1 MKTNLHF
8 AVVRNRYLMLLV
20 FVSTYLTA
28 WGLSSTVTIGST
40 NYPTAQTGTTVSGTG
55 DLASTWDVT
64 VVANYFN
71 GNDNGIH
78 AGSNSKTATSITL
91 TSSSFSGKTI
101 TAVSVTGRDAN
112 GTESNRAV
120 YTAKV
125 NGSTFGSTSRFT
137 TSSATYTAEGSVA
150 CTGNVSVEVVRSSA
164 VTKAIYVSA
173 VSVTFSNGGGGTT
186 YTVTYNLNGGSGTTP
201 TESAKASGATFTLHN
216 GTTSVTPPSGKLFNK
231 WKDQDDNLFDG
242 GATYTMPSKNVT
254 LTAQWVNAYTVTYN
268 ANGGTGST
276 TDSNSPYKSGATV
289 TTITSTFTVPDGK
302 SFSKWNTADDGS
314 GTDYAVGA
322 TFTISANTTLYAQWV
337 DATYYELIENANDIS
352 AGSYLIVYNN
362 TYALNTHY
370 GNVNANTYGTYTDI
384 SSHYSSK
391 KIESN
396 ATTDALA
403 YTVTKTTNGYSIKHS
418 ETISSVTKDIFLGY
432 NSTGSSTGAK
442 LRWDDSFGTNQ
453 NEWTLGVNS
462 VVSVYDNSV
471 AIRWNNNSGSYRFAI
486 YGTTGQQAVQL
497 FKKSDGSNTHSVT
510 YNGNDNTGGSV
521 PTDDDSP
528 YEEDATVTV
537 LGNSGSLVRT
547 GYTFNGWNTEAD
559 GSGTHYDEDDTFTMS
574 TSNVVLYAEWKS
586 NAAEKAFNLVEDLS
600 ELEAGKN
607 IIIVANYSSSYY
619 AMSVDR
625 GNNRLGVVA
634 AASQFTMSN
643 SNKTLTTASTTTV
656 EMLTLTSTDAGYLG
670 FKTLSEQYL
679 YAGASDNN
687 HLKTKAYDGG
697 TLDNDSKWKI
707 TLTDGVFSVAADN
720 STNRNVMQFNGGNNP
735 VIFSCYAS
743 ASQTNVLIYVEA
755 PTCDEDPGPGTVT
768 VSGVHVS
775 GASVSCSS
783 VDIGDCKI
791 NEWGFVYGTSTSPT
805 GNMTKKGENST
816 IDVTE
821 TFSLDI
827 TGLAPGTKYYV
838 RAYAKAGGKTVYGEE
853 KNFTTKAIIEE
864 TNNSSYGTVSRVD
877 NVITG
882 SPNSG
887 YTYAEPA
894 YTVFGSST
902 GSTTTVTKVGNDF
915 TINSNSTSDI
925 TVTINFRDIP
935 TDHFID
941 DVQSTT
947 GYTGAGMT
955 KEGDYSDAI
964 PTIADKTRAT
974 SGTCEQLHYH
984 FAGWVTAA
992 NKADPSGNIV
1002 TLTGQATNTTYYAVW
1017 EQEISGGDEE
1027 QEVFREEF
1035 NACTGTGANGD
1046 GASWN
1051 TGASSTFA
1059 SDNTGW
1065 TTSRA
1070 YAANNCG
1077 RFGSGSA
1084 GGSAQTPTIACK
1096 SAVSAVLTFK
1106 AGAWNG
1112 GGEGTSLS
1120 ISATNCSLNKSSVD
1134 LTKGAWTT
1142 YTVNISSITDDI
1154 KITFSTA
1161 SGNCR
1166 FFLDEVVVNAT
1177 FHTYDDPS
1185 ADCSTPSCGRPTSP
1199 TSSSV
1204 TAYTATI
1211 GWAGGSPGTLDHYE
1225 YAVWA
1230 DSEAEPTSGFTSN
1243 AKNTSAALTGLRS
1256 NTLYRWK
1263 VRQVCTGEDG
1273 NSKWLTGKFTTSAV
1287 TLSFSVPDLDGV
1299 SDVDGQSSTTVL
1311 PTADVPTA
1319 CDGCWIFAG
1328 WTPDASYSGSSK
1340 PATFFAGGEYAH
1352 VTSAE
1357 GTTLYAVY
1365 YNAEYT
1371 RISSTSGLVAN
1382 ENYVLTFDAG
1392 SSTEY
1397 ALSNTAHASF
1407 ENDAA
1412 VTDLSSKQ
1420 MEREDGNYL
1429 YTIAA
1434 NNMWKF
1440 TGTSSSGQLYN
1451 VASGKYLNLT
1461 SQSASIL
1468 NSADNLTFTVSDG
1481 KWTIS
1486 SLYYLG
1492 GYGSPSPGGY
1502 DAVELASLADRNL
1515 TYIYHESATYSTTPY
1530 IYTITW
1536 LDNGTTYSTGS
1547 PTTYTTICDG
1557 AITTFPT
1564 APASVPTCTGAD
1576 VFAGWSE
1583 EEMTGTGNAKPED
1596 LFTKST
1602 DVPRITEDK
1611 TFHAIYAKYDATK
1624 DVTTD
1629 LTSTFTSKSWGD
1641 ADELWTSEADG
1652 NSFSSGR
1659 GVQITTGS
1667 SGANA
1672 TTKASY
1678 YKVTSVVVTY
1688 STNASDGVGSI
1699 AVTIGGTSTTAS
1711 ASVSTTGGT
1720 SDRTIT
1726 YSPTL
1731 PATELTGVVNITA
1744 TCTTNSIY
1752 IKSVRIYYTA
1762 RGLKD
1767 YISYCSNVFEP
1778 SAETGV
1784 WNATANWSLGH
1795 VPTINERAIINKP
1808 VVVDVAT
1815 AKAKE
1820 VILNQSSGNTGSLEI
1835 PAGKALT
1842 VAQTVKKTTDGS
1854 TLSPTAEGDL
1864 VFGSTLAAGTGALVM
1879 NGYTSGDNKATVNFA
1894 VKAKNDNDGWVNQ
1907 FIGTPFNDQGAVLY
1921 NYYGTQLYAFHPA
1934 KDGSYDSGTGS
1945 AYDAWWSR
1953 LAETDGMD
1961 PFMGYNILCSKAESP
1976 ILWMQGTLNASSNVT
1991 FSSLAGGAGVE
2002 NLLANSW
2009 MAPIHIGS
2017 FQDGDFTNVE
2027 KTIYIFNAGT
2037 PDDYNPNDSG
2047 AEDAEE
2053 PGTYIVLPI
2062 NSASWT
2068 DPTITVI
2075 PAMQAFSVFATGT
2088 SPSLTLNYNQL
2099 VYTPALT
2106 SVGVVPTRAP
2116 RRAGAE
2122 TENAPEVIRLRVA
2135 AESGYAAK
2143 AYILGREDF
2152 NEGFDDGW
2160 DGRFMEGDYPAP
2172 QLYAPTE
2179 NGNMVINC
2187 VPEIE
2192 GTVLCFKPGT
2202 VDSEYTFTFSYEGE
2216 ESWYLN
2222 DQKEQESTLIS
2233 ALDSYTFHS
2242 SADDMPARFVVSRTP
2257 IYKTPTGVEGN
2268 SQKSKVESR
2277 KMLIDGV
2284 LYIIR
2289 NGLMYDVTGALCK

>member
-20 FVSTYLTA
+20 LMSTYLSA

-78 AGSNSKTATSITL
+78 AGSNNKTATSITL

-137 TSSATYTAEGSVA
+137 TSSDTYTAEGSVA

-289 TTITSTFTVPDGK
+289 TTIASTFTAPDGK

-337 DATYYELIENANDIS
+337 DATYYELIENSNDIG

-362 TYALNTHY
+362 TNALNTH
-370 GNVNANTYGTYTDI
+370 NDNINANTYATYTNI
-384 SSHYSSK
+384 SSYYSSK

-403 YTVTKTTNGYSIKHS
+403 YTVTKTTNGYSIKHV
-418 ETISSVTKDIFLGY
+418 ETINSVATDIYLGY
-432 NSTGSSTGAK
+432 NSANSATGSK
-442 LRWDDSFGTNQ
+442 LRWDNSFTASQ
-453 NEWTLGVNS
+453 NEWSLGVNS
-462 VVSVYDNSV
+462 VVSVYDNNV

-497 FKKSDGSNTHSVT
+497 FKKSDGSTTHSVT

-528 YEEDATVTV
+528 YEENATVTV

-547 GYTFNGWNTEAD
+547 GYTFNGWNTEED

-586 NAAEKAFNLVEDLS
+586 NAAEKAFNLVESLS

-619 AMSVDR
+619 AMSTDR

-656 EMLTLTSTDAGYLG
+656 EMLTLTSTDAGYFG

-687 HLKTKAYDGG
+687 YLKTKAYDGG

-707 TLTDGVFSVAADN
+707 TLTDGVFSVQADK
-720 STNRNVMQFNGGNNP
+720 SSNRNIMRFNGSNSP
-735 VIFSCYAS
+735 VIFSCYS
-743 ASQTNVLIYVEA
+743 SGQTAVLIYAEA
-755 PTCDEDPGPGTVT
+755 PTCDVDPVPGTVT

-775 GASVSCSS
+775 GASVSCST

-805 GNMTKKGENST
+805 GNETKKGENST
-816 IDVTE
+816 VDVDE
-821 TFSLDI
+821 EFSLDM
-827 TGLAPGTKYYV
+827 TNLSPGTKYYV
-838 RAYAKAGGKTVYGEE
+838 RAYAKAGGKTVYGTEA
-853 KNFTTKAIIEE
+853 NFTTKSISAVSS
-864 TNNSSYGTVSRVD
+864 NDSYGSVSIVD

-882 SPNSG
+882 APSVG
-887 YTYAEPA
+887 YTYDDPA
-894 YTVFGSST
+894 YTVSGGSV

-915 TINSNSTSDI
+915 TINSNSTSNI
-925 TVTINFRDIP
+925 TVTINYRVIP

-941 DVQSTT
+941 DLQSTT
-947 GYTGAGMT
+947 GYTGAGLA
-955 KEGDYSDAI
+955 KEGDYSASI

-984 FAGWVTAA
+984 FAGWVAAA
-992 NKADPSGNIV
+992 NKADPNGNIV
-1002 TLTGQATNTTYYAVW
+1002 KLTGTATNTTYYAVW

-1027 QEVFREEF
+1027 IEVFREDF
-1035 NACTGTGANGD
+1035 NACTGTGGND
-1046 GASWN
+1046 DSWS
-1051 TGASSTFA
+1051 GSIASSDFA
-1059 SDNTGW
+1059 SDNDGW
-1065 TTSRA
+1065 TCSNA
-1070 YAANNCG
+1070 KSAKACAK
-1077 RFGSGSA
+1077 FGTGSA

-1106 AGAWNG
+1106 AGAWDG
-1112 GGEGTSLS
+1112 KSEGTSLS
-1120 ISATNCSLNKSSVD
+1120 VAATNCTLNKSSVT
-1134 LTKGAWTT
+1134 LTKGAWDT
-1142 YTVNISSITDDI
+1142 YTVNISSITNDI

-1166 FFLDEVVVNAT
+1166 FFLDEVVVKAT
-1177 FHTYDDPS
+1177 MHTYDDPS
-1185 ADCSTPSCGRPTSP
+1185 ADCNTVTCGRPTSP
-1199 TSSSV
+1199 TSSSI

-1211 GWAGGSPGTLDHYE
+1211 GWTGGSPGTLDHYE

-1230 DSEAEPTSGFTSN
+1230 DGTAEPTSGFTSN
-1243 AKNTSAALTGLRS
+1243 GTSTSAELTGLRS

-1299 SDVDGQSSTTVL
+1299 SDVDGQSSSTVL

-1319 CDGCWIFAG
+1319 CDGCWLFAG
-1328 WTPDASYSGSSK
+1328 WTPEASYSGSSK
-1340 PATFFAGGEYAH
+1340 PATFFASGEYAH

-1392 SSTEY
+1392 SGTEY
-1397 ALSNTAHASF
+1397 ALSNTAQASY

-1412 VTDLSSKQ
+1412 VTDISSKQ
-1420 MEREDGNYL
+1420 VEREDGNYL

-1492 GYGSPSPGGY
+1492 GYGTPSPGGY

-1515 TYIYHESATYSTTPY
+1515 TYIYHESATYSTTPH
-1530 IYTITW
+1530 IYSITW

-1557 AITTFPT
+1557 AITTLPT

-1641 ADELWTSEADG
+1641 ADELWTSEVDG
-1652 NSFSSGR
+1652 NSFTSGR

-1688 STNASDGVGSI
+1688 STNASDGAGSI

-1795 VPTINERAIINKP
+1795 VPTINERAILNKP
-1808 VVVDVAT
+1808 AQVNVAD

-1820 VILNQSSGNTGSLEI
+1820 VIINKNSKTGSLEI

-1842 VAQTVKKTTDGS
+1842 VAKTVTKTTNGTNSLATGENDI
-1854 TLSPTAEGDL
+1854 
-1864 VFGSTLAAGTGALVM
+1864 VFGSDKTSGTGALVVG
-1879 NGYTSGDNKATVNFA
+1879 NDEGHNKATVNFYT
-1894 VKAKNDNDGWVNQ
+1894 KARSNNGEDYVNQ
-1907 FIGTPFNDQGAVLY
+1907 YVGTPFNDQGAILY
-1921 NYYGTQLYAFHPA
+1921 NYYGTQMYRFYPSQGGEYDN
-1934 KDGSYDSGTGS
+1934 DG
-1945 AYDAWWSR
+1945 WWSR
-1953 LAETDGMD
+1953 MSEEDGMT
-1961 PFMGYNILCSKAESP
+1961 PFIGYALLRKASGDYT
-1976 ILWMQGTLNASSNVT
+1976 LWMQGTLNASENQTLNMVYNG
-1991 FSSLAGGAGVE
+1991 SSDTE

-2009 MAPIHIGS
+2009 MAPIHIDAFENS
-2017 FQDGDFTNVE
+2017 DFTNVE

-2037 PDDYNPNDSG
+2037 PAQYASAGDGS
-2047 AEDAEE
+2047 ASADA

-2062 NSASWT
+2062 ASAPWT
-2068 DPTITVI
+2068 SPTVTVI
-2075 PAMQAFSVFATGT
+2075 PAMQGFSVYATDA
-2088 SPSLTLNYNQL
+2088 SPSLTLDYNRL

-2116 RRAGAE
+2116 RRARAAE
-2122 TENAPEVIRLRVA
+2122 DSDAPEVIRLRAA

-2143 AYILGREDF
+2143 AFILGREDF
-2152 NEGFDDGW
+2152 STGFDDGW
-2160 DGRFMEGDYPAP
+2160 DGRFMEGDGAAP

-2202 VDSEYTFTFSYEGE
+2202 ADNVYTFSFGYEGE
-2216 ESWYLN
+2216 DSWYLN
-2222 DQKEQESTLIS
+2222 DLKEQQSTLIN
-2233 ALDSYTFHS
+2233 ADNTYMFATT
-2242 SADDMPARFVVSRTP
+2242 ADDNAARFVISRTP
-2257 IYKTPTGVEGN
+2257 IYKTPTGISNGTDGEKANV
-2268 SQKSKVESR
+2268 R
-2277 KMLIDGV
+2277 KTVIDDHV
-2284 LYIIR
+2284 YIIR
-2289 NGLMYDVTGALCK
+2289 NGKMYDVTGKRVNVINK